1 LDAGAAPF
9 YIGIQIRMV
18 LGMVIAA
25 SSAAVLVLGLPGVR
39 PVVAITVTPYFGY
52 FPYRIA
58 AAARLSDTRADR
70 HPSPLIARTLLKQ
83 ANPKAYASTAV
94 LFLGLVLIGGAAL
107 VDAWAKLVTL
117 VVIIGTLDMEWLFAA
132 AVLTRTFRDP
142 VRNRAMNVVFAAL
155 LAVSVLFAFVI

>member
-1 LDAGAAPF
+1 
-9 YIGIQIRMV
+9 
-18 LGMVIAA
+18 MVIAA
-25 SSAAVLVLGLPGVR
+25 SSAAVLVLALPGVR

>member
-1 LDAGAAPF
+1 MLLA
-9 YIGIQIRMV
+9 
-18 LGMVIAA
+18 MVISA
-25 SSAAVLVLGLPGVR
+25 SSAAVSVLALPDVR
-39 PVVAITVTPYFGY
+39 LVVAIAATLYFGY
-52 FPYRIA
+52 LAYRIA
-58 AAARLSDTRADR
+58 APPPPSDTRADR